1 MFPDPKLFPPSSNTA
16 SSISCGIAMSMIL
29 GLIVVFGIHAGLR
42 A

>member
-16 SSISCGIAMSMIL
+16 STISFGMAMFMLL
-29 GLIVVFGIHAGLR
+29 GLLVVFGIHAGLR